1 MINIEGSPVTME
13 VDTGAAVSIISD
25 KTRNNMP
32 NLQKL
37 TLQPSPAT
45 LRIYT
50 GEIISVLGEM
60 LVNTMARMALCHFWL
75 YKEMAPVLLA
85 EIGWHRSSW
94 IGKVYFQ
101 LRVVSHL
108 KGY

>member
-1 MINIEGSPVTME
+1 ME

-45 LRIYT
+45 LRTYT
-50 GEIISVLGEM
+50 GEAISVLGEI
-60 LVNTMARMALCHFWL
+60 LVKTEHNGQNATM
-75 YKEMAPVLLA
+75 PLL
-85 EIGWHRSSW
+85 
-94 IGKVYFQ
+94 
-101 LRVVSHL
+101 VVQGDGPSQ
-108 KGY
+108 